1 MLNEN
6 QTDVLKELINVYI
19 GKAASLLSE
28 MANQRIIL
36 AVPDIE
42 VLNVNELDDNSSSSR
57 LLFSPGHVVSSS
69 LKFGHDFS
77 GRAFLIF
84 PASEAKTLVD
94 ACMGE
99 YIPDSD
105 ENASTNLEDTDF
117 DVLKEISN
125 VILNSVIGEFGNILE
140 TKLEFSLPEVELI
153 FVSET
158 EQKIFIQGNIYV
170 LVLHTSFKFADAKVE
185 GALLLALGMNSL
197 SMVISKIDK
206 ILGELDE

>member
-1 MLNEN
+1 MLNEKQN
-6 QTDVLKELINVYI
+6 DLLRELINVYI

-28 MANQRIIL
+28 MANQRVIL
-36 AVPDIE
+36 NVPAIE
-42 VLNVNELDDNSSSSR
+42 ILNVNDLDDNIDSNK

-84 PASEAKTLVD
+84 PVNEAKVLVD
-94 ACMGE
+94 VCMGE
-99 YIPDSD
+99 PITDYD
-105 ENASTNLEDTDF
+105 ENLSLNLEDTDF

-140 TKLEFSLPEVELI
+140 TKLEFSLPDVELI

-158 EQKIFIQGNIYV
+158 EQKIFLKNNIYV
-170 LVLHTSFKFADAKVE
+170 LVLHTTFKLAEAKVE
-185 GALLLALGMNSL
+185 GAILLALGMNSL

-206 ILGELDE
+206 ILGELDG

>member
-1 MLNEN
+1 MLNEKQN
-6 QTDVLKELINVYI
+6 DLLRELINVYI

-28 MANQRIIL
+28 MANQRVIL
-36 AVPDIE
+36 NVPAIE
-42 VLNVNELDDNSSSSR
+42 ILNVNDLDDNKGNSK

-84 PASEAKTLVD
+84 PVNEAKVLVD
-94 ACMGE
+94 VCMGE
-99 YIPDSD
+99 PITDYD
-105 ENASTNLEDTDF
+105 ESITQHLEDTDF

-140 TKLEFSLPEVELI
+140 TKLEFSLPDVELI

-158 EQKIFIQGNIYV
+158 EQKIFLKNNIYV
-170 LVLHTSFKFADAKVE
+170 LVLHTTFKLAEAKVE
-185 GALLLALGMNSL
+185 GAILLALGMNSL
-197 SMVISKIDK
+197 AMVISKIDK
-206 ILGELDE
+206 ILGELDG